1 MKKSISADRVLLIL
15 SVSIVTQVLCNS
27 NKLYDG
33 EDKYVDK
40 KIEEH
45 KEQMAVNMISN
56 MGLHKASKRL
66 DITPLS
72 KTDIIPDG
80 LNGLPTDSV
89 NVFSGD
95 DGTYPVLKQTRGNGN
110 RISANFPSVTPYQYD
125 DSEFSYNMNQ

>member
-1 MKKSISADRVLLIL
+1 L
-15 SVSIVTQVLCNS
+15 
-27 NKLYDG
+27 DG

-80 LNGLPTDSV
+80 LNGLPSDGV
-89 NVFSGD
+89 KVFSSD
-95 DGTYPVLKQTRGNGN
+95 DGTYQVPKQPRGNDN
-110 RISANFPSVTPYQYD
+110 RITKNFPSVTPYQYD
-125 DSEFSYNMNQ
+125 DAEFSYNMNQ